1 MRLGRGLLGGIP
13 RRLSFERLG
22 WDEGTSTATVQ
33 DRAWTRRS

>member
-22 WDEGTSTATVQ
+22 WDEGTSTATV
-33 DRAWTRRS
+33 